1 MMDTAEI
8 WLWGSRIGII
18 HQGEGDMVPSFE
30 YDAAF
35 RDSGIQPAPFKM
47 PLSRNVFRFPELR
60 DSEAFRGLPGLLAD
74 SLPDRFGNSVIDVW
88 LEARGRPKNSMTAIE
103 RLCYT
108 GKRGMGALEYV
119 PATYEGRDIDSIDVT
134 ELTKL
139 ASAILS
145 GKERY
150 GYDADD
156 VSTAQLIDI
165 GSSAGGSRAKAVIA
179 WNESTGDV
187 RSGQTPL
194 SADYGQW
201 LIKFDNIEG
210 SGDHGVRD
218 RKQYTLIEY
227 AYYLMARD
235 LGIDMTECR
244 ILEKDGMSHFMTR
257 RFDRKDGKKV
267 FVQTL
272 AALRH
277 IDFNEPGLC
286 SYESFAE
293 CSRQLGMGM
302 DAAKEIFRRMAFNAI
317 SMNCDDHVKNFS
329 FIMGRDGKWS
339 LSPAYDMTFAYNPM
353 NRWLKGHQMTIN
365 GKAAGITD
373 EDLISCG
380 GSMGLGKSFC
390 RSVLKDTKDV
400 VANWKEYADRVGID
414 KGTIESIRSCLRV

>member
-1 MMDTAEI
+1 MIEAAEV
-8 WLWGSRIGII
+8 WLWGSRIGIV
-18 HQGEGDMVPSFE
+18 HQGKDDIVPSFE

-35 RDSGIQPAPFKM
+35 RDSGIEPAPFMM
-47 PLSRNVFRFPELR
+47 PLSERLFRFPELR
-60 DSEAFRGLPGLLAD
+60 NSEAFRGLSGLLAD
-74 SLPDRFGNSVIDVW
+74 SLPDRFGNTVIEMW
-88 LEARGRPKNSMTAIE
+88 LKAGGRPENSMTAIE

-108 GKRGMGALEYV
+108 GKRGMGALEYI
-119 PATYEGRDIDSIDVT
+119 PATYEGRDIEEIDVT

-145 GKERY
+145 EKEQY
-150 GYDADD
+150 ECHADD
-156 VSTAQLIDI
+156 VSTAQLIEI

-187 RSGQTPL
+187 RSGQIPL

-201 LIKFDNIEG
+201 LIKFDNISEN
-210 SGDHGVRD
+210 GDHGVKD

-244 ILEKDGMSHFMTR
+244 IFEKDSLSHFMTR
-257 RFDRKDGKKV
+257 RFDRKGGKKV

-277 IDFNEPGLC
+277 IDFSVPGLC

-302 DAAKEIFRRMAFNAI
+302 DAAKEIFRRMTFNAV

-339 LSPAYDMTFAYNPM
+339 LSPAYDMTFAYNPK

-365 GKAAGITD
+365 GKSTQITD
-373 EDLISCG
+373 EDQISCG
-380 GSMGLGKSFC
+380 DSMGLSKSFC
-390 RSVLKDTKDV
+390 RSVLRDTKDV
-400 VANWKEYADRVGID
+400 VANWKDYAEKVGID
-414 KGTIESIRSCLRV
+414 KSTIGSIQSCLLV